1 MSFQEHIIKTEY
13 RSLIDNVVQKF
24 YIPLLKEAVSYKRA
38 VGFFSSSS
46 LIEISKGIAE
56 LASQGG
62 KIQIVASPY
71 FSDDDIEAIQ
81 KGYADRDEIIKAAL
95 LGQLSDEH
103 TDYYSMER
111 LNLLANLIANGVL
124 DIRIAYT
131 EDSKGIGMYHEKMG
145 IIEDADGNKVAFS
158 GSMNESSTAMSLN
171 YETIDVFRSWYNADE
186 AERVKLKENA
196 FHSIWTDCEP
206 SIRVLEFPEISQAL
220 IEKYKK
226 KAPNF
231 SIDHEQFPSR
241 KEGTRSG
248 AELSTVPGIIGARIP
263 QNISL
268 HDYQK
273 EAITVWVGENYR
285 GIFDMATGTG
295 KTFTG
300 LGAISKISED
310 LNDELT
316 VIIVCPYQ
324 HLVEQW
330 VDDIV
335 KFNIQPIIGYSSS
348 SQKDWKKRLSKAV
361 RDQKLR
367 REKSFFCFVCTNATF
382 TNSFVQEQIGK
393 IKSPVLLVV
402 DEAHNFG
409 ANSYAKLLDDRFTYR
424 LALSATLERH
434 RDEEGT
440 AALYSFF
447 GKKCIEYTLERAITE
462 EKLTPYKY
470 YPVLVYLNDEELE
483 TYEQLSY
490 EISKHVIK
498 GRGGKVKLD
507 RYGEILAIKRSRI
520 VAAAALKLVRLKE
533 IIFSYKDDH
542 FLLVYCGATNVLPP
556 TADKSDVDEGDM
568 KQIEAVTRILG
579 NEFDMK
585 VSKFTAGENIDERNA
600 IKQHFKDGD
609 DLQAIVAIKCLDEGV
624 NIPGIR
630 TAFILASTTNPK
642 EYIQRRGRVL
652 RKSPETGKEFAEI
665 YDFVTLPRPLNEV
678 SGLTEEQMKRDLS
691 LVKNELTRVLEF
703 GRLSMNSMEA
713 SQLIWE
719 ICDCY
724 NLPYD
729 LNDDEK
735 EDPYGDIEI

>member
-1 MSFQEHIIKTEY
+1 MSFQEHAIKTEY
-13 RSLIDNVVQKF
+13 RSLIDNVVQNF
-24 YIPLLKEAVSYKRA
+24 YVPLLKEAVSYKRA

-46 LIEISKGIAE
+46 LIEISKGIAD
-56 LASQGG
+56 LAGRGG
-62 KIQIVASPY
+62 RIQIVASPY
-71 FSDDDIEAIQ
+71 LSDEDIEAIK
-81 KGYADRDEIIKAAL
+81 KGYADRDEVIEAAL

-131 EDSKGIGMYHEKMG
+131 EDAKEIGMYHEKMG

-171 YETIDVFRSWYNADE
+171 YETIDVFRSWYDGGE
-186 AERVKLKENA
+186 AERVQLKENA
-196 FHSIWTDCEP
+196 FYSIWSDCEP
-206 SIRVLEFPEISQAL
+206 SIRVLEFPKITDAL
-220 IEKYKK
+220 IKKYRK

-231 SIDHEQFPSR
+231 NIDQEQFSPR
-241 KEGTRSG
+241 KESQRGLPVFPETH
-248 AELSTVPGIIGARIP
+248 GIVGARIP
-263 QNISL
+263 QDITL

-273 EAITVWVGENYR
+273 QAISVWVGENYR

-310 LNDELT
+310 LQDELA

-348 SQKDWKKRLSKAV
+348 PQKDWKKRLSKAV

-367 REKSFFCFVCTNATF
+367 SAKRFFCFICTNATF
-382 TNSFVQEQIGK
+382 ANSFVQEQIGK

-409 ANSYAKLLDDRFTYR
+409 ARSYAKLLDERFTYR

-440 AALYSFF
+440 ATLYSFF
-447 GKKCIEYTLERAITE
+447 GKKCIEYSLERAIDE

-470 YPVLVYLNDEELE
+470 YPILVYLNDEELE
-483 TYEQLSY
+483 KYEQLSY
-490 EISKHVIK
+490 EMSRHVIK
-498 GRGGKVKLD
+498 GRSGKVKLD
-507 RYGEILAIKRSRI
+507 SYGEILAIQRSRI
-520 VAAAALKLVRLKE
+520 VAAAALKLIRLKE
-533 IIFSYKDDH
+533 VIAPYKDEQ
-542 FLLVYCGATNVLPP
+542 FLLLYCGATNVLPP
-556 TADKSDVDEGDM
+556 NADNSAVDEGDI

-579 NEFDMK
+579 NELGMK
-585 VSKFTAGENIDERNA
+585 VSKFTAEENIEERNA
-600 IKQHFKDGD
+600 IKQHFKYGD

-665 YDFVTLPRPLNEV
+665 FDFVTLPRPLDEV
-678 SGLTEEQMKRDLS
+678 SGLTQEQMRRDLS
-691 LVKNELTRVLEF
+691 LVKNELARVLEF

-724 NLPYD
+724 GLPYD

-735 EDPYGDIEI
+735 EDSYGDIEV